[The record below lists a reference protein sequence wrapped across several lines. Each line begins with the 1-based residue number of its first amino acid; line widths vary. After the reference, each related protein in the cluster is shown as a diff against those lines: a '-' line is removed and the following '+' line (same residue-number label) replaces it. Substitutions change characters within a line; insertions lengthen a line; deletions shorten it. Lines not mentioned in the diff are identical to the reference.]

1 MAYLSER
8 VSYIKGLM
16 DGMNFDTTTNEG
28 KLFKAIIDVLDDM
41 AMSIEDTEETQDQV
55 IETLNEV
62 SESLEELEDV
72 VYDDCDCDCDCCGE
86 DDESF
91 CCPECGEELPLEDL
105 DIDENTESIVCPACK
120 TEIELEWDDE
130 DCCCDCC
137 GCDCDEE

>member
-28 KLFKAIIDVLDDM
+28 KLFKAIVDVLDDM
-41 AMSIEDTEETQDQV
+41 ALSIEDTEETQDQV

-62 SESLEELEDV
+62 SESLEDLEDV
-72 VYDDCDCDCDCCGE
+72 VYEDCDCDCC
-86 DDESF
+86 DDEDEPF
-91 CCPECGEELPLEDL
+91 CCQECGEELPLEDL